1 MDGHNVDID
10 LYAVPLKSLG
20 YDFRTL
26 TSCLLNSKKVL
37 PADGP
42 DRLSRDWR
50 GIASLINIS
59 NEVVE
64 SIYGLAD
71 KTAKVIDLWCQKRD
85 GTATLGKLME
95 YLQLIDRYDV
105 YDDLQDLIKRGRIT
119 VPKNNQVALNSNQL
133 AEIDERDKVITYDDR
148 REGFPQLYHAYVLYA
163 EEDWDFVNELL
174 TRMRAE
180 GFKLCTIL
188 DLEPGH
194 ETQYAPVAQLIS
206 ERCHRIILVY
216 SPAFLSSRANTFYTD
231 YAQAVSIESKQHN
244 IIPIIY
250 RPCRLP
256 VNLTYYHKLIYRP
269 EKWAPYN
276 FWDKLSESLRQ
287 VRLPRTNGMCDSSS
301 TLNITEM
308 SSGSVSD
315 YLLSGSQLS
324 ESASMSDM
332 DTTNIV
338 ITHPDDSGSISD
350 FSTHGR
356 EKKKNGV
363 FRKVR
368 KLFKGKD
375 SKNCS

>member
-1 MDGHNVDID
+1 MDNNHID

-26 TSCLLNSKKVL
+26 SSCLLNSKKIL

-50 GIASLINIS
+50 GLASLINIS

-71 KTAKVIDLWCQKRD
+71 KTAKVIELWCQKRD

-105 YDDLQDLIKRGRIT
+105 YDDLQELIRRGRIT

-133 AEIDERDKVITYDDR
+133 AEIDERDRMITHDDR
-148 REGFPQLYHAYVLYA
+148 REGVAQHYHAYVLFA
-163 EEDWDFVNELL
+163 EEDWEFVNELL

-180 GFKLCTIL
+180 GYKLCTIL

-216 SPAFLSSRANTFYTD
+216 SPEFLSSPANSFYTD
-231 YAQAVSIESKQHN
+231 YAQAVGIESKQRN

-250 RPCRLP
+250 RNCRLP
-256 VNLTYYHKLIYRP
+256 VNLTYYYKLIYRP
-269 EKWAPYN
+269 DGWSPYN
-276 FWDKLSESLRQ
+276 FWEKLSLSLRQ
-287 VRLPRTNGMCDSSS
+287 VQLPRANGMSSSTS

-308 SSGSVSD
+308 TSGSVSD
-315 YLLSGSQLS
+315 LMLTSSRLLNTTI
-324 ESASMSDM
+324 SDT
-332 DTTNIV
+332 DSTDYV
-338 ITHPDDSGSISD
+338 ITHPDDTGSISN
-350 FSTHGR
+350 FSSASKD
-356 EKKKNGV
+356 KKRNGV
-363 FRKVR
+363 FHKVR

-375 SKNCS
+375 QKHYD